1 MAIVWLRTS
10 LNVTVAPPRAGSLHG
25 VHLLLPIIPEH
36 QRRLHAR
43 RFSTKRGDYH
53 LDQWPWMCYHRL
65 SFCIDGQEHG
75 GIVSKEWI
83 RQGEAGGS
91 VSEHGWLLETRGL
104 TKRFGGLVA
113 VDSLPLA
120 LRPGEVRG
128 LIGPNGSGKTT
139 TINLLSGLYRADA
152 GAIYLRG
159 ERIDRLRPHEITARG
174 VVRTF
179 QLPKLFGNMTV
190 FENVLIPALAALD
203 RGAGRPLPE
212 SHERARQLLA
222 FVTLD
227 RLRHA
232 LAKELSGGQAML
244 LQIARGLMVQ
254 PSHLFLL
261 DEPFAGVHPTVKDT
275 IMAAILR
282 MNQEEG
288 MTFLIVSHEM
298 TTLRRL
304 CPRVS
309 VMHEGRLIA
318 EGSFEEVANHS
329 SVLEAYLGG

>member
-1 MAIVWLRTS
+1 
-10 LNVTVAPPRAGSLHG
+10 
-25 VHLLLPIIPEH
+25 
-36 QRRLHAR
+36 
-43 RFSTKRGDYH
+43 
-53 LDQWPWMCYHRL
+53 
-65 SFCIDGQEHG
+65 
-75 GIVSKEWI
+75 
-83 RQGEAGGS
+83 
-91 VSEHGWLLETRGL
+91 VSENGWLLETRSL
-104 TKRFGGLVA
+104 SKRFGGLVA
-113 VDSLPLA
+113 VDSLGLA
-120 LRPGEVRG
+120 IRPGEIRG

-139 TINLLSGLYRADA
+139 NINLLDGLYRADA
-152 GAIYLRG
+152 GEIYLRG

-179 QLPKLFGNMTV
+179 QIPKLFGNMTV
-190 FENVLIPALAALD
+190 LENVMIPALAALD
-203 RGAGRPLPE
+203 RGSGRSLPE
-212 SHERARQLLA
+212 SYERARQLLE

-244 LQIARGLMVQ
+244 LQIARGLMVH

-282 MNQEEG
+282 MNREEG

-304 CPRVS
+304 CLRVS

-318 EGSFEEVANHS
+318 EGSFEEVANHPH
-329 SVLEAYLGG
+329 VLEAYLGG

>member
-1 MAIVWLRTS
+1 
-10 LNVTVAPPRAGSLHG
+10 
-25 VHLLLPIIPEH
+25 
-36 QRRLHAR
+36 
-43 RFSTKRGDYH
+43 
-53 LDQWPWMCYHRL
+53 
-65 SFCIDGQEHG
+65 
-75 GIVSKEWI
+75 
-83 RQGEAGGS
+83 
-91 VSEHGWLLETRGL
+91 VSENGWLLETRGL

-120 LRPGEVRG
+120 LLPGEVRG

-179 QLPKLFGNMTV
+179 QIPKLFGNMTV
-190 FENVLIPALAALD
+190 LENVMIPALAALD
-203 RGAGRPLPE
+203 RGPGPSRAEL
-212 SHERARQLLA
+212 SARARQLLA
-222 FVTLD
+222 LVTLD

-232 LAKELSGGQAML
+232 LAKELSGGQGML
-244 LQIARGLMVQ
+244 LQIARGLMVH

-282 MNQEEG
+282 MNQEG

-318 EGSFEEVANHS
+318 EGSFEEAANHPC
-329 SVLEAYLGG
+329 VLEAYLGG

>member
-1 MAIVWLRTS
+1 M
-10 LNVTVAPPRAGSLHG
+10 
-25 VHLLLPIIPEH
+25 
-36 QRRLHAR
+36 
-43 RFSTKRGDYH
+43 
-53 LDQWPWMCYHRL
+53 
-65 SFCIDGQEHG
+65 
-75 GIVSKEWI
+75 
-83 RQGEAGGS
+83 
-91 VSEHGWLLETRGL
+91 SENGWLLETRGL
-104 TKRFGGLVA
+104 TKRFGRLVA

-120 LRPGEVRG
+120 IRPGEVRG

-179 QLPKLFGNMTV
+179 QIPKLFGTMTV
-190 FENVLIPALAALD
+190 LENVMVPALAALD
-203 RGAGRPLPE
+203 RGHGPTRAELAA
-212 SHERARQLLA
+212 RARQLLTL
-222 FVTLD
+222 VTLD

-232 LAKELSGGQAML
+232 RAQELSGGQRML

-254 PSHLFLL
+254 PRHLFLL

-318 EGSFEEVANHS
+318 EGSFEEVANHAQ
-329 SVLEAYLGG
+329 VLAAYLGG